1 MNELLAINDVYKSYP
16 ASDGQVLEVLN
27 GVNFKL
33 AEKSIASIVG
43 TSGSGKSTL
52 LHIIGGLDKAD
63 SGHVLWNGEDIT
75 HWNEL
80 KMASFRNNEMG
91 FIFQFHHL
99 LPEFTALENVMIPAI
114 INGKSESRS
123 RQLAYDLLNEFG
135 LAKRLEHRPNQLSGG
150 EQQRV
155 AMARALINE
164 PSFIL
169 ADEPT
174 GNLDEQNTNQ
184 ILEHLIRLRDQHS
197 VAILMVTHEMEIARA
212 GDLIWEMKDGQISQ
226 IL

>member
-1 MNELLAINDVYKSYP
+1 
-16 ASDGQVLEVLN
+16 
-27 GVNFKL
+27 
-33 AEKSIASIVG
+33 
-43 TSGSGKSTL
+43 
-52 LHIIGGLDKAD
+52 
-63 SGHVLWNGEDIT
+63 
-75 HWNEL
+75 
-80 KMASFRNNEMG
+80 MG

-212 GDLIWEMKDGQISQ
+212 GDLIWEMKDGQISE

>member
-1 MNELLAINDVYKSYP
+1 MKVLLAINDVYKSYP
-16 ASDGQVLEVLN
+16 ANDGQVLQVLN

-33 AEKSIASIVG
+33 ADKSIASIVG

-63 SGHVLWNGEDIT
+63 SGLVLCNGEDIT

-123 RQLAYDLLNEFG
+123 RQLAYDLLNDFG

-164 PSFIL
+164 PSIIL

-184 ILEHLIRLRDQHS
+184 ILELLIRLRDQHS

-212 GDLIWEMKDGQISQ
+212 GDVIWEMKDGQISE

>member
-1 MNELLAINDVYKSYP
+1 MNELLAINDVYKTYP

-75 HWNEL
+75 NWNEL

-123 RQLAYDLLNEFG
+123 RQLAYDLLNDFG

-212 GDLIWEMKDGQISQ
+212 GDLIWEMKDGQISE

>member
-1 MNELLAINDVYKSYP
+1 MKVLLAINDVYKSYP
-16 ASDGQVLEVLN
+16 ANDGQVLQVLN

-33 AEKSIASIVG
+33 ADKSIASIVG

-63 SGHVLWNGEDIT
+63 SGLVLCNGEDIT

-123 RQLAYDLLNEFG
+123 RQLAYDLLNDFG

-155 AMARALINE
+155 AIARALANQ
-164 PSFIL
+164 PSLVL

-174 GNLDEQNTNQ
+174 GSLDGASGEKVADLLLEEAKTQNAAVLLATHDME
-184 ILEHLIRLRDQHS
+184 LAARADRVVRLRDGIIQS
-197 VAILMVTHEMEIARA
+197 
-212 GDLIWEMKDGQISQ
+212 D
-226 IL
+226 

>member
-1 MNELLAINDVYKSYP
+1 MGILLNINNVYKSFP
-16 ASDGQVLEVLN
+16 TSDGQVLEVLN
-27 GVNFKL
+27 GVNFCL
-33 AEKSIASIVG
+33 EEKSIASIVG

-63 SGHVLWNGEDIT
+63 SGQVVWNNQDIT
-75 HWNEL
+75 HWDEF
-80 KMASFRNNEMG
+80 KMAEFRNNQMG

-99 LPEFTALENVMIPAI
+99 LPEFTAIENVMIPAI

-123 RQLAYDLLNEFG
+123 KQLAYDLLNDFG
-135 LAKRLEHRPNQLSGG
+135 LARRLEHRPNQLSGG

-174 GNLDEQNTNQ
+174 GNLDDQNTEQ
-184 ILEHLIRLRDQHS
+184 ILSHLIRLRDQHS
-197 VAILMVTHEMEIARA
+197 VAILMVTHEKEIAQS
-212 GDLIWEMKDGQISQ
+212 GDVIWEMKDGLISQ
-226 IL
+226 QL